1 MFLHARQVTF
11 AHPVS
16 GERVK
21 IASPL
26 PVDLRAYLAMV
37 RSNSRKFASTSV

>member
-26 PVDLRAYLAMV
+26 PVDL
-37 RSNSRKFASTSV
+37 ASFLVALGANAR